1 MSVSLSH
8 KCSHSSYLLV
18 SILSRGVFVTANK
31 TICNVVVSLLN
42 GCPCSCL
49 CTCSGQKPLINT
61 QSGQG
66 LSSVCSPRQRTDRG
80 MSLSTKMLF

>member
-18 SILSRGVFVTANK
+18 SILSRALCKGVFVTANR

-66 LSSVCSPRQRTDRG
+66 LSSVCSARQRVIYN
-80 MSLSTKMLF
+80 